1 MKKTYIIPEALT
13 VNLSMSLPLA
23 TSGHDEVSDDPDLV
37 KGHVVDDGNSSDGSK
52 NVWDEEW

>member
-23 TSGHDEVSDDPDLV
+23 VSVYEGVSDDPDLV